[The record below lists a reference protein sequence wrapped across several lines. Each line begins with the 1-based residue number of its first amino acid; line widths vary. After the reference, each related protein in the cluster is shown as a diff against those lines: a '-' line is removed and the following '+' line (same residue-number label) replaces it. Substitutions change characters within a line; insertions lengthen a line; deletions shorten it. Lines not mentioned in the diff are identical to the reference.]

1 MIIQDL
7 SEQLIIDSLSDYLGN
22 IETQRTREREYLL
35 DFYEGVN
42 IENYVGEY
50 FASESLQQVPMFTQN
65 LTRRVCKA
73 RGQAYKRPPRMK
85 VDERYQDFADLQD
98 LNSKRRQLEQTTFLL
113 GTMGFRSL
121 WNPRSNK
128 VEYELLPFLEP
139 LFLPGEKEPFGCIY
153 AIENEGMSRLAKQ
166 EFIVWTADREGMP
179 GKHFGI
185 DANGD
190 KFSFNEGDVNPY
202 GILPVSFCH
211 KYSPIRDFFVGG
223 AEDVVRADLALSVAA
238 MEISL
243 CIRLGAIGVKFVTGV
258 DDRSRISMGVDKIL
272 YLPEGANFGVTGPSA
287 SISDLI
293 LGAKYLVE
301 TTLNNNQLRV
311 KFIDS
316 HGNAESA
323 EALRVQEID
332 NYSEVQ
338 ANIEDTWRA
347 WEHKR
352 FEIDKRIIEVQ
363 TGQKLSDEYL
373 VDFEEPQIL
382 SPSEEREMFT
392 WLFQNKLATR
402 KSYLML
408 KNPDMLPEDAEALL
422 SEVDDSEAQ
431 PEQNRLLNRL
441 QG

>member
-7 SEQLIIDSLSDYLGN
+7 SEQLIIDSLSDYLNN
-22 IETQRTREREYLL
+22 IETKRTREREYLL
-35 DFYEGVN
+35 DFYEGFN
-42 IENYVGEY
+42 MENYVGEY
-50 FASESLQQVPMFTQN
+50 FGSESLQQVPMFAQN

-85 VDERYQDFADLQD
+85 VDDRYRDFADIQD
-98 LNSKRRQLEQTTFLL
+98 LNAKRRQLEQTTFLL

-121 WNPRSNK
+121 WNPRRNR
-128 VEYELLPFLEP
+128 VEFELLPFVEP

-153 AIENEGMSRLAKQ
+153 AIENEGLAKLTKQ
-166 EFIVWTADREGMP
+166 EFIVWTAERDGKP
-179 GKHFGI
+179 GRHFGI

-202 GILPVSFCH
+202 GIIPVSFVH
-211 KYSPIRDFFVGG
+211 RYPPIRDFFVGG

-332 NYSEVQ
+332 NYTEVQ

-347 WEHKR
+347 WEHRR
-352 FEIDKRIIEVQ
+352 FEIDRRIIEVQ
-363 TGQKLSDEYL
+363 TGKKLADEYL
-373 VDFEEPQIL
+373 VDFEEPQVL

-402 KSYLML
+402 QSYLML

-422 SEVDDSEAQ
+422 SEVDESEAQ

-441 QG
+441 QS

>member
-1 MIIQDL
+1 VIIQDL
-7 SEQLIIDSLSDYLGN
+7 SEQLIIDSLSDYLSN

-35 DFYEGVN
+35 DFYEGIN

-73 RGQAYKRPPRMK
+73 RGQSYKRPPRMK

-121 WNPRSNK
+121 WNPRSNR

-153 AIENEGMSRLAKQ
+153 AIENEGMSKLTKQ

-185 DANGD
+185 DTNGD

-211 KYSPIRDFFVGG
+211 KYAPIRDFFVGG

-338 ANIEDTWRA
+338 ANIEDIWRS

-363 TGQKLSDEYL
+363 TGQRLDDEYL

>member
-50 FASESLQQVPMFTQN
+50 FAGESLQQVPMFTQN

-190 KFSFNEGDVNPY
+190 KFSFNEGDVNAY
-202 GILPVSFCH
+202 GILPVSFSH
-211 KYSPIRDFFVGG
+211 KD
-223 AEDVVRADLALSVAA
+223 
-238 MEISL
+238 
-243 CIRLGAIGVKFVTGV
+243 
-258 DDRSRISMGVDKIL
+258 
-272 YLPEGANFGVTGPSA
+272 
-287 SISDLI
+287 
-293 LGAKYLVE
+293 
-301 TTLNNNQLRV
+301 
-311 KFIDS
+311 
-316 HGNAESA
+316 
-323 EALRVQEID
+323 
-332 NYSEVQ
+332 
-338 ANIEDTWRA
+338 
-347 WEHKR
+347 
-352 FEIDKRIIEVQ
+352 
-363 TGQKLSDEYL
+363 
-373 VDFEEPQIL
+373 
-382 SPSEEREMFT
+382 
-392 WLFQNKLATR
+392 
-402 KSYLML
+402 
-408 KNPDMLPEDAEALL
+408 
-422 SEVDDSEAQ
+422 
-431 PEQNRLLNRL
+431 
-441 QG
+441 

>member
-7 SEQLIIDSLSDYLGN
+7 SEQLIIDSLSDYLNN
-22 IETQRTREREYLL
+22 IETKRTREREYLL
-35 DFYEGVN
+35 DFYEGFN
-42 IENYVGEY
+42 MENYVGEY
-50 FASESLQQVPMFTQN
+50 FGSESLQQVPMFAQN

-85 VDERYQDFADLQD
+85 VDDRYKDFADIQD
-98 LNSKRRQLEQTTFLL
+98 LNAKRRQLEQTTFLL

-121 WNPRSNK
+121 WNSRRNR
-128 VEYELLPFLEP
+128 VEFELLPFVEP

-153 AIENEGMSRLAKQ
+153 AIENEGLAKLTKQ
-166 EFIVWTADREGMP
+166 EFIVWTADRDGVP
-179 GKHFGI
+179 GRHFGI
-185 DANGD
+185 DTNGD
-190 KFSFNEGDVNPY
+190 KFSFNEGDINPY
-202 GILPVSFCH
+202 GIIPVSFVH
-211 KYSPIRDFFVGG
+211 RYPPIRDFFVGG

-332 NYSEVQ
+332 NYTEVQ
-338 ANIEDTWRA
+338 ANIEDTWRS
-347 WEHKR
+347 WEHRR
-352 FEIDKRIIEVQ
+352 FEIDRRIIEVQ
-363 TGQKLSDEYL
+363 TGKKLADEYL
-373 VDFEEPQIL
+373 VDFEEPQVL

-402 KSYLML
+402 QSYLML

-422 SEVDDSEAQ
+422 SEVDESEAQ

-441 QG
+441 QS

>member
-1 MIIQDL
+1 
-7 SEQLIIDSLSDYLGN
+7 
-22 IETQRTREREYLL
+22 
-35 DFYEGVN
+35 
-42 IENYVGEY
+42 
-50 FASESLQQVPMFTQN
+50 
-65 LTRRVCKA
+65 
-73 RGQAYKRPPRMK
+73 
-85 VDERYQDFADLQD
+85 
-98 LNSKRRQLEQTTFLL
+98 
-113 GTMGFRSL
+113 MGFRSL

-166 EFIVWTADREGMP
+166 EFIVWTADREGMS

-287 SISDLI
+287 SIGDLI

-347 WEHKR
+347 WEHRR